1 MDIKTSMIVS
11 GKQTDSQKLDIIK
24 NNPDS
29 SDKRLELR
37 SDIRKEV
44 RKLLSKHNL
53 TLEDVI
59 IKYKE
64 IYDRKLEGTKVSD
77 IVKVLENLEKLH
89 GLHTKDETI
98 DEITLTLSSKTPEEL
113 EAYLNSTLLK
123 TKEVLSRLQARRIN
137 KHDSG

>member
-11 GKQTDSQKLDIIK
+11 GKQTDSQLLKTITNK
-24 NNPDS
+24 PDS
-29 SDKRLELR
+29 SDKRLEIR
-37 SDIRKEV
+37 TDIKKEV
-44 RKLLSKHNL
+44 RKLLNKHDL
-53 TLEDVI
+53 SLEDII

-64 IYDRKLEGTKVSD
+64 IYDRRLEGTKVSD

-98 DEITLTLSSKTPEEL
+98 DEITLTLSTKSPEEL
-113 EAYLNSTLLK
+113 EDYLSSTLLK

-137 KHDSG
+137 KSNSG